1 MDEAKSDGSDRP
13 SEIAST
19 CETLTSAALGKLAA
33 PWNSA
38 VGALNARYKANASSL
53 EETLRTRRQQAH
65 SKRDAIVTSAAG
77 EIQGIS
83 RNLASAREHFKG
95 LEVSLFEPAY
105 EEAVAERSRSGNPP
119 KYWSDPSEAGRV
131 EQELQQLKKQPRIE
145 GTTAARTFSWIKE
158 YGGYSFAA
166 MLVGGWIL
174 WTFGTAFWLAIVGT
188 LALALIKTI
197 NAEAGAKPYVT
208 SLVKAAADRAHWLEH
223 SSKPSAMSSAERE
236 VATAESEYQTARQE
250 LESAY
255 ERELAS
261 LTRVA
266 DSVLAQIDR
275 TVRQVHALGQLETA
289 PWSDSEG
296 WSRWEPA
303 SALTGVVRIGDLG
316 VVLAQPVPGFERV
329 IEGTRLRTPV
339 KIPLVWTLAGGQSLY
354 FHAADTRSRTAAYA
368 AAQNVALRVLAFT
381 PPGKL
386 MFTLIDPIGQGQ
398 NVASLLALA
407 DHDEQLINSKVW
419 TDAKQ
424 IERKLTDLTEH
435 METVIQKYLR
445 SDYASIDDYNRDAGE
460 IAEAYRVVIAF
471 DFPDS
476 FTEGAARQLERI
488 VQNGARCGVFAVI
501 VRDAAKRGSYGVE
514 DSGIRKHTLVY
525 EVKDGV
531 FTEGPV
537 ASKPHK
543 EYATLRVDGSPPDSI
558 ARLVVAAVGD
568 KAKDALKVEV
578 PFEKLLQQAG
588 LTARQVWSESAVEG
602 IRIPLGPG
610 SARKTRYL
618 ELGVG
623 LSVHALIIGRPGSGK
638 SNLMHVVIT
647 TAARMYAPSELQLYL
662 IDFKEGVEFKP
673 YAETSLPSV
682 PVVAIR
688 SEREFGIS
696 VLRKLDGMLKERADV
711 FRSAGVSSF
720 AEFRRQ
726 KGAAETLPRV
736 LLVVDEF
743 QEFFVRQDRLADE
756 AALLLDRIV
765 RQGRAFGIHLLLGSQ
780 TLAGY
785 SLPRATLN
793 LITVRIA
800 LQSSEADS
808 RIILAEDNTA
818 ARLLSRPGEAIYN
831 ASSGLIEGNAPFQ
844 VAIFGD
850 DDRRRVLSEVAA
862 HMSALPVAQRQAY
875 PATVVF
881 EGHEPASIERSSA
894 FDKIT
899 RANGAAISVIRLPVG
914 EPIEIK
920 PPTTVSLPTRAGG
933 HLLVVDRNEA
943 QGVAVLAAA
952 VAGIAAQLSR
962 ATARVNI
969 VNMTTSDAEWTDI
982 PHHLANAFGSR
993 VQVLDRRGLEACVD
1007 ALGGLVKQYL
1017 SSGKRP
1023 AERHFLAIFGLHR
1036 VREFRQE
1043 SPRSRFAASPEG
1055 ERPDV
1060 SATFVRI
1067 LREGAEAGI
1076 HVLAWCDTLSSLDKL
1091 GEPRLITEF
1100 GTRLVGPMSSSDSHK
1115 LLDDD
1120 AASKIERPHRMI
1132 KFDEDRVGVLETFR
1146 PFAMPSLD
1154 WLTKIGRSTETN

>member
-1 MDEAKSDGSDRP
+1 MDEAKGDAADRP

-19 CETLTSAALGKLAA
+19 CETLASAALDKLAA

-38 VGALNARYKANASSL
+38 VGALNARYKASAASL
-53 EETLRTRRQQAH
+53 EETLGTRRQQAH
-65 SKRDAIVTSAAG
+65 SKRDAIVTSAAAELQAMAG
-77 EIQGIS
+77 H
-83 RNLASAREHFKG
+83 LASAREHFSG
-95 LEVSLFEPAY
+95 LEEGLFGAAFGG
-105 EEAVAERSRSGNPP
+105 AVAERARSGSPP
-119 KYWSDPSEAGRV
+119 KYSSDPSEAGRV
-131 EQELQQLKKQPRIE
+131 DQEFQRLKKQPRVE
-145 GTTAARTFSWIKE
+145 GATSARVFSWIAT
-158 YGGYSFAA
+158 YGGYVFVGMLIAA
-166 MLVGGWIL
+166 WIP
-174 WTFGTAFWLAIVGT
+174 WTFGTAFWLAMLGT
-188 LALALIKTI
+188 VALAFIQTAI
-197 NAEAGAKPYVT
+197 AESNAKPYVT
-208 SLVKAAADRAHWLEH
+208 SLVRAAADRAHWLERT
-223 SSKPSAMSSAERE
+223 SKPAALSSAERDI
-236 VATAESEYQTARQE
+236 AEADSAYQNARQE
-250 LESAY
+250 LEGTY
-255 ERELAS
+255 GRELANF
-261 LTRVA
+261 TRVA
-266 DSVLAQIDR
+266 DSVLAQIDK
-275 TVRQVHALGQLETA
+275 TVRHVHALGQLETA
-289 PWSDSEG
+289 PWSDSER

-303 SALTGVVRIGDLG
+303 SARTGVVRVGEMG
-316 VVLAQPVPGFERV
+316 VVLLQPVSGFERV

-354 FHAADTRSRTAAYA
+354 FHAADTRSRVAAYA
-368 AAQNVALRVLAFT
+368 AAQNVALRVLSCT

-398 NVASLLALA
+398 NVASLLALG

-460 IAEAYRVVIAF
+460 IAEAYRVVVVF

-514 DSGIRKHTLVY
+514 DTGIRKHTLVY

-531 FTEGPV
+531 FSDGPV
-537 ASKPHK
+537 AGKPHK
-543 EYATLRVDGSPPDSI
+543 EYATLTVDGAPSEPI
-558 ARLVVAAVGD
+558 ARLIVTAVGD

-578 PFEKLLQQAG
+578 PFDKLLQQAG
-588 LTARQVWSESAVEG
+588 LTTRQVWSESAVDG
-602 IRIPLGPG
+602 IRVPLGPG

-696 VLRKLDGMLKERADV
+696 VLRKLDGMLKERADL

-720 AEFRRQ
+720 TDFRRQ
-726 KGAAETLPRV
+726 NGAAEALPRV

-743 QEFFVRQDRLADE
+743 QEFFVRQDRVADE

-831 ASSGLIEGNAPFQ
+831 ASSGLVEGNAPFQ

-850 DDRRRVLSEVAA
+850 DDRRRVLSEVSS
-862 HMSALPVAQRQAY
+862 HMSALPIAQRQTY

-894 FDKIT
+894 FAKVT
-899 RANGAAISVIRLPVG
+899 HAFGAPMSVIRLPVG

-920 PPTTVSLPTRAGG
+920 PPTTVSLSARAGG

-943 QGVAVLAAA
+943 EGVAVLTAA
-952 VAGIAAQLSR
+952 VVGIAAQLGR
-962 ATARVNI
+962 DTARVSI
-969 VNMTTSDAEWTDI
+969 VN
-982 PHHLANAFGSR
+982 
-993 VQVLDRRGLEACVD
+993 
-1007 ALGGLVKQYL
+1007 
-1017 SSGKRP
+1017 
-1023 AERHFLAIFGLHR
+1023 
-1036 VREFRQE
+1036 
-1043 SPRSRFAASPEG
+1043 
-1055 ERPDV
+1055 
-1060 SATFVRI
+1060 
-1067 LREGAEAGI
+1067 
-1076 HVLAWCDTLSSLDKL
+1076 
-1091 GEPRLITEF
+1091 
-1100 GTRLVGPMSSSDSHK
+1100 
-1115 LLDDD
+1115 
-1120 AASKIERPHRMI
+1120 
-1132 KFDEDRVGVLETFR
+1132 
-1146 PFAMPSLD
+1146 
-1154 WLTKIGRSTETN
+1154 